1 MINNIRQEILES
13 LAQVEVNIDYPEYD
27 DVETMTSQM
36 LLEKRLILNSFWKI
50 FYQQLNAE
58 KF

>member
-1 MINNIRQEILES
+1 MEASNLINNIRQEILES

-36 LLEKRLILNSFWKI
+36 LLENSPF
-50 FYQQLNAE
+50 
-58 KF
+58 